1 MEPRLPLQMPEQLP
15 TALKIRHEIKIRL
28 RLKTKFEPDQKRA
41 VQRALEDLA
50 LADGVSDFF
59 FGDDLALGEHFHG
72 VDAVRV
78 FFADLEDFAECASA
92 DEFEKF
98 KVAGC

>member
-1 MEPRLPLQMPEQLP
+1 MEPRLPLQMPKQLA
-15 TALKIRHEIKIRL
+15 TALKIRDEIKIGL
-28 RLKTKFEPDQKRA
+28 GLKTKLEPDQKRA

-72 VDAVRV
+72 VDAVGV

-92 DEFEKF
+92 DEFEEF